1 MIRVYEDGKLMVR
14 VLITILFVFVII
26 GYSIFQAHNIV
37 TGPEIVLNSISSGDI
52 VTDQAVN
59 IGGVAKNIS
68 FISLDDR
75 PIFIDE
81 SGQFKEKLLL
91 YPGYNIIRLYA
102 RDKFGTE
109 TEKQIELIYQPPTQL
124 VINQ

>member
-14 VLITILFVFVII
+14 VLITILFVLVIV
-26 GYSIFQAHNIV
+26 GYSIFQAHNIL
-37 TGPEIVLNSISSGDI
+37 TGPEIALASPFSGEV
-52 VTDQAVN
+52 VTEQAVDIN
-59 IGGVAKNIS
+59 GNAKNIS

-75 PIFIDE
+75 PIYIDE

-91 YPGYNIIRLYA
+91 YPGYNIIRIYA

-109 TEKQIELIYQPPTQL
+109 TEKKIELVYQPQL
-124 VINQ
+124 N

>member
-14 VLITILFVFVII
+14 VLITTLFVFVIV
-26 GYSIFQAHNIV
+26 GYSIFQAHNII
-37 TGPEIVLNSISSGDI
+37 TGPEISLSDLKSGDV
-52 VTDQAVN
+52 VTTQTVN
-59 IGGVAKNIS
+59 ISGGTKNIS

-81 SGQFKEKLLL
+81 SGQFSEKLLL

-109 TEKQIELIYQPPTQL
+109 TEKKIELIYQAPTQ
-124 VINQ
+124 VATN